1 MVEWF
6 QEQNVVRKRW
16 SRMRRGGGNLVWN
29 VSEVLSQN
37 LIVSARQLT
46 SFDVVE
52 SVIRY

>member
-1 MVEWF
+1 M
-6 QEQNVVRKRW
+6 
-16 SRMRRGGGNLVWN
+16 GGGGRNLVRN
-29 VSEVLSQN
+29 ASEVLSQK